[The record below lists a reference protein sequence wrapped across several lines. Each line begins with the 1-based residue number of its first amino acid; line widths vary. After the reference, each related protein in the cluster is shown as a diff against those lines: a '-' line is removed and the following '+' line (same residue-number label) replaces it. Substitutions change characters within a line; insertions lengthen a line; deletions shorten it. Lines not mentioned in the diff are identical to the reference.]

1 MRKMDKIKVMVNGIP
16 GNMARNVA
24 RHISGD
30 DRFKLILFSLTGS
43 EIVSNELIT
52 DHSQKIV
59 LIRPDQRKQAIARI
73 QEKEGAFISVDF
85 THPLAV
91 NSNAEFYCKHILPF
105 VMGTTG
111 GNRDLLKKTVKN
123 SAIIAVIAPNMA
135 KQIVGFQAMMKYVAD
150 IFPNLFS
157 GYFLEIKESHQKG
170 KSGTSGT
177 AEDMVEIFNKLGIP
191 FSKRDIVMERDSVN
205 QIALGV
211 PKQHLGG
218 HGYHT
223 YTLISSDKTVKIEFT
238 HNVNGRDIYAR
249 GTLDAISFLDKEV
262 NKGTKGKVFTM
273 INVLK
278 G

>member
-52 DHSQKIV
+52 DHSQKIA

-123 SAIIAVIAPNMA
+123 SAITAVIAPNMA

-249 GTLDAISFLDKEV
+249 GTLDAIFFLDKEV

>member
-123 SAIIAVIAPNMA
+123 SAITAVIAPNMA
-135 KQIVGFQAMMKYVAD
+135 KQIVGFQAMMKYAAD

-249 GTLDAISFLDKEV
+249 GTLDAIFFLDKEV

>member
-1 MRKMDKIKVMVNGIP
+1 MRKMNKIKVMVNGIP

-52 DHSQKIV
+52 DHSQKIA

-123 SAIIAVIAPNMA
+123 SAITAVIAPNMA
-135 KQIVGFQAMMKYVAD
+135 KQIVGFQAMMKYAAD

-249 GTLDAISFLDKEV
+249 GTLDAIFFLDKEV